1 MAHFREG
8 ARGILITDL
17 RKHFSLSTHVD
28 PWLDAFDGELRDRVK
43 DHQEKNGQAKTGLV
57 DEALYKE
64 LTGKDWPDEFN
75 RTLMIVGAI
84 EGHGYFTTFNGN
96 GDGAG
101 VTAGIVGFTAKF
113 GSLFR
118 MLDAIDAQV
127 RDAALVA
134 CGATAD
140 EKKELGELLAL
151 KNTTGP
157 EAVAER
163 VKRTVALM
171 CDATGKKVTA
181 KWTGFLR
188 EVLSSPSG
196 MAVQPVKAREEYFK
210 PAQKAAT
217 DHHIESEFGRA
228 LAFSILIQGGSL
240 SLKEPQVGG
249 TERERRFQTAVR
261 RSSIVL
267 PVEVKAN
274 FEGRHFSLAKGLG
287 SPNFV
292 PVDLTA
298 WGLTD
303 PDTPPSQTRLLA
315 ISLSKARALAE
326 FPVFENAAKVAGIFD
341 TVECV
346 DDLSGSWRSEFKF
359 TKTKADVRSYSIASL
374 ASRDE
379 APVSALVLGGN
390 KAAAASLSARG
401 MTVGL
406 RATKSLTWSG
416 TDLLLPFAPRMRNG
430 LVILFCP
437 GGLAR
442 VDSLGRRVHELIR
455 LLNDSPPLVLG
466 WFGGPEFPG
475 PKASS
480 CATAFFAEIK
490 ARLAAKQTLPQLID
504 TNPVAVI
511 NAWGKACHAFSADPK
526 YAALWRRTVSK
537 KQKDKKTGKTITTTT
552 VVAACAAIAPDGVMW
567 RAVET
572 PSGDTF
578 MEQVPS

>member
-17 RKHFSLSTHVD
+17 RKHFSLTTHVD
-28 PWLDAFDGELRDRVK
+28 PWLDAFDDKLRDHVK
-43 DHQEKNGQAKTGLV
+43 DHQDEKGHAKTGVV

-75 RTLMIVGAI
+75 RALMIVGAI

-96 GDGAG
+96 TDGAG

-113 GSLFR
+113 GSLLR
-118 MLDAIDAQV
+118 VLDAIDAQV
-127 RDAALVA
+127 REAALVA

-140 EKKELGELLAL
+140 EKKALGDLLAL
-151 KNTTGP
+151 KNTTGD
-157 EAVAER
+157 EAAAER
-163 VKRTVALM
+163 VKRTVTLM
-171 CDATGKKVTA
+171 CDATGKNVTA
-181 KWTGFLR
+181 KWTVFLR
-188 EVLSSPSG
+188 DVLKSPSG
-196 MAVQPVKAREEYFK
+196 MAVQSVRAREEYFK
-210 PAQKAAT
+210 RAQKAAT
-217 DHHIESEFGRA
+217 EHHIESEFGRA

-261 RSSIVL
+261 RSSTV
-267 PVEVKAN
+267 PVKVKAN

-287 SPNFV
+287 SPNGV
-292 PVDLTA
+292 PIDLTA

-303 PDTPPSQTRLLA
+303 PDTPPSQTRFLGM
-315 ISLSKARALAE
+315 SLSRSRALAE
-326 FPVFENAAKVAGIFD
+326 FAVFESAATDAGIFD

-346 DDLSGSWRSEFKF
+346 NDLSGGWRSEFKF

-379 APVSALVLGGN
+379 APVSALVLGGS

-401 MTVGL
+401 MSVGL
-406 RATKSLTWSG
+406 RATKSLTWWG
-416 TDLLLPFAPRMRNG
+416 TDLSLPFAPRMRNG

-437 GGLAR
+437 GGIAR
-442 VDSLGRRVHELIR
+442 LDSFGRRVHELLR

-480 CATAFFAEIK
+480 CATAFFADIK

-504 TNPVAVI
+504 TNLVAVI
-511 NAWGKACHAFSADPK
+511 NAWGKACHAFSTDPK

-552 VVAACAAIAPDGVMW
+552 VVASCAAIAPDGVMW
-567 RAVET
+567 GAVET
-572 PSGDTF
+572 PAGDTF
-578 MEQVPS
+578 MERVPS

>member
-28 PWLDAFDGELRDRVK
+28 PWLDAFETELRDRVK
-43 DHQEKNGQAKTGLV
+43 DHQEKKGQAKTGLV

-75 RTLMIVGAI
+75 RALMIVGAI

-96 GDGAG
+96 RDGAG

-118 MLDAIDAQV
+118 VLDAIDAQV
-127 RDAALVA
+127 REAALVA

-140 EKKELGELLAL
+140 ETKELGELLAL
-151 KNTTGP
+151 KNTTGD
-157 EAVAER
+157 EAAAER
-163 VKRTVALM
+163 VDRTVALM
-171 CDATGKKVTA
+171 CDATAKHVTA

-188 EVLSSPSG
+188 DVLKSPSG
-196 MAVQPVKAREEYFK
+196 MAAQSVRAREEYFK
-210 PAQKAAT
+210 RAQKAAT

-249 TERERRFQTAVR
+249 TERERRFQTAAR
-261 RSSIVL
+261 RSSTV
-267 PVEVKAN
+267 PVKVKAN

-287 SPNFV
+287 SPNAV
-292 PVDLTA
+292 PIDLTA

-303 PDTPPSQTRLLA
+303 PDATPPSQTRLLG

-326 FPVFENAAKVAGIFD
+326 FPVFEAAAKAAGIFD
-341 TVECV
+341 SVESV
-346 DDLSGSWRSEFKF
+346 ADLSGSWRSEFKF
-359 TKTKADVRSYSIASL
+359 TKTKADVRSYSIALL
-374 ASRDE
+374 ATRDE
-379 APVSALVLGGN
+379 SPVSVLVLGGS
-390 KAAAASLSARG
+390 KSAAASLSARG

-406 RATKSLTWSG
+406 RATRALTWWG
-416 TDLLLPFAPRMRNG
+416 TDLSLPFAPSMRNG

-437 GGLAR
+437 GGIAR
-442 VDSLGRRVHELIR
+442 VDSFARRVHELIR

-480 CATAFFAEIK
+480 CATPFFAEIK
-490 ARLAAKQTLPQLID
+490 ARLAAQQTLPQLID

-511 NAWGKACHAFSADPK
+511 NAWGKACHAFSTDPK

-537 KQKDKKTGKTITTTT
+537 KQKDKKTGNTITTTT

-578 MEQVPS
+578 MERVPS

>member
-17 RKHFSLSTHVD
+17 RKHFSLPTHVD
-28 PWLDAFDGELRDRVK
+28 PWLDAFDGELRARVK
-43 DHQEKNGQAKTGLV
+43 DHQETKGQAKTGFV

-64 LTGKDWPDEFN
+64 LTGNDWPDEFN
-75 RTLMIVGAI
+75 RALMIVGAI

-96 GDGAG
+96 TDGAG

-118 MLDAIDAQV
+118 VLDAIDAQV
-127 RDAALVA
+127 RDAAFVA

-140 EKKELGELLAL
+140 EKKKLGELLAL
-151 KNTTGP
+151 KNTTGD
-157 EAVAER
+157 EAAAER
-163 VKRTVALM
+163 VKRTVTLM
-171 CDATGKKVTA
+171 CDATGKNVAA
-181 KWTGFLR
+181 KWSRFLR
-188 EVLSSPSG
+188 DVLKSSSG
-196 MAVQPVKAREEYFK
+196 MAVQAVRAREEYFK
-210 PAQKAAT
+210 RAQKAAT
-217 DHHIESEFGRA
+217 DHHIASEFGRV

-240 SLKEPQVGG
+240 SLKEPQTGG

-261 RSSIVL
+261 RSSTV
-267 PVEVKAN
+267 PVKVKAN

-287 SPNFV
+287 SPNGV
-292 PVDLTA
+292 PMDLTA
-298 WGLTD
+298 WGLTYPD
-303 PDTPPSQTRLLA
+303 PTPLSQTGLLA

-326 FPVFENAAKVAGIFD
+326 FPVFETAAKAAGIFD

-359 TKTKADVRSYSIASL
+359 TKEKADVRSYAIASL
-374 ASRDE
+374 ATRDE
-379 APVSALVLGGN
+379 SPVSALVLGGS
-390 KAAAASLSARG
+390 KAAAASVSARA

-406 RATKSLTWSG
+406 RATKALTWWG
-416 TDLLLPFAPRMRNG
+416 NDLSLPFAPAMRNG
-430 LVILFCP
+430 LIILFCP
-437 GGLAR
+437 GGIAR
-442 VDSLGRRVHELIR
+442 PDSFGLRMHELVR
-455 LLNDSPPLVLG
+455 LLNDSAPLVLG

-475 PKASS
+475 PKTSS
-480 CATAFFAEIK
+480 CATPFFAEVK
-490 ARLAAKQTLPQLID
+490 AQLAAKQTLPQLID

-511 NAWGKACHAFSADPK
+511 NAWGKACHAFSTDPR

-537 KQKDKKTGKTITTTT
+537 KQKDKNSGKTITTTT

-578 MEQVPS
+578 MEQVSS